1 MATLNKTNA
10 FMADLANGVH
20 NLSTGAVTVALTNT
34 APVATNSVLADLV
47 QITYTGLSSRV
58 LTLTSSTQTT
68 GTYSY
73 IAQDLVLS
81 ATATVGP
88 FRYAALFNDSSTS
101 DSLMGWIDLGSA
113 ITLNNGESLTLDFD
127 NVNGIFSLA

>member
-20 NLSTGAVTVALTNT
+20 NLATATVTVALSNT

-47 QITYTGLSSRV
+47 QISYTGLSSRA
-58 LTLTSSTQTT
+58 LTTTSSTQTG
-68 GTYSY
+68 GTYSFV
-73 IAQDLVLS
+73 ASDLVLS

-88 FRYAALFNDSSTS
+88 FRYAALFNDSATNKN
-101 DSLMGWIDLGSA
+101 LMGWIDLGSA

>member
-58 LTLTSSTQTT
+58 LTLTSSTQVA

-88 FRYAALFNDSSTS
+88 FRYAALYNDSSTNK
-101 DSLMGWIDLGSA
+101 SLMGWIDLGSA